1 MIWNTTEHTGL
12 KSEEN
17 YKFICPNFPLLLL
30 VRYFK
35 NQSKLTQH
43 KNQVLFLVLKVF
55 FRNKTQSITCS
66 HVNTF
71 IIFFFSVHPL
81 QSSLLNRLLWHIHL
95 YKYQTST
102 AITISVIFKQRR
114 SHVYFVV
121 AIVSFLFLIYFRKQ
135 YTKLSFSTIFKRWV
149 APITQIQRFVMVKNS
164 SQHQT

>member
-1 MIWNTTEHTGL
+1 MSQQVTKQKNVWTAERPLVHPCISHTISPTLGQLPNTGCKYESLRKNSVTLPWVSKNAETMCVPINSFKITPIFWEKSNICMIWNTTEHTGL
-12 KSEEN
+12 KSEKN

-71 IIFFFSVHPL
+71 IIFFF
-81 QSSLLNRLLWHIHL
+81 
-95 YKYQTST
+95 
-102 AITISVIFKQRR
+102 
-114 SHVYFVV
+114 
-121 AIVSFLFLIYFRKQ
+121 
-135 YTKLSFSTIFKRWV
+135 LSPSPTIF
-149 APITQIQRFVMVKNS
+149 PT
-164 SQHQT
+164 